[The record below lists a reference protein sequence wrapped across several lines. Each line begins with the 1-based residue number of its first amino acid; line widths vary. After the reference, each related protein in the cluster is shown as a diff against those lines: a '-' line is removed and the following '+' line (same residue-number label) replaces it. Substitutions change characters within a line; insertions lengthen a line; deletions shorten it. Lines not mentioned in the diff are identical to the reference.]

1 MKRQEMAFLKKCVQS
16 QLLLLCFLTIGV
28 VLNMGVINKKFDPI
42 NENQTDPISLKKKME
57 ELKDGQK
64 GAPTPSFKFFDEE
77 NEDFQTKDP
86 MVSEKEEIRREKE
99 TLRSVE
105 DPLPENLE
113 GADGENW
120 WEESWSEEKTAT
132 DETWVDTW

>member
-1 MKRQEMAFLKKCVQS
+1 MKKEIFYFFESFHSFGVTLPV
-16 QLLLLCFLTIGV
+16 LLICLM
-28 VLNMGVINKKFDPI
+28 LNMGVINKKYNPI

-64 GAPTPSFKFFDEE
+64 GAPTPSFKFFDKE
-77 NEDFQTKDP
+77 NENFQTKDP
-86 MVSEKEEIRREKE
+86 IVSEEELQAKKE
-99 TLRSVE
+99 TLRSAE

-113 GADGENW
+113 GAEGENW
-120 WEESWSEEKTAT
+120 WEESWSEEKTET

>member
-1 MKRQEMAFLKKCVQS
+1 
-16 QLLLLCFLTIGV
+16 
-28 VLNMGVINKKFDPI
+28 MGVINKEFNPI

-64 GAPTPSFKFFDEE
+64 GAPTPSFKFFDKE
-77 NEDFQTKDP
+77 NAEFQTKDP

-99 TLRSVE
+99 TLRSSE

-113 GADGENW
+113 GAEGDNW
-120 WEESWSEEKTAT
+120 WEESWSEEKPQQK